1 MLSKKLKALAVLFL
15 LLFTIV
21 ALIGCGQETPEQES
35 SGDSGPS
42 GSGGGTPA
50 SGGKIILGW
59 VSPLTGTAANQG
71 QQLLD
76 GANLAVKEINEA
88 GGING
93 KMLELD
99 PQDDKSDPKEAANIA
114 TKFTSDDRILGVVG
128 NYNSSCALA
137 GFPIYNEAGLP
148 MITVG
153 TSPVITEQHGPYCFR
168 LAVTDA
174 FQGKYVT
181 EWLFEDG
188 FSKPA
193 ILYEN
198 NDYGR
203 GLMEVVEAEV
213 KNLGGEVAIK
223 ETYMMGETK
232 DFTAILTKVKASDA
246 DCLFIAGLYNEGAL
260 ITKQARQLGIDLP
273 VYSNEALFEQIY
285 IDLAGEAA
293 EGTKVCGLL
302 VPSDPDPVVQKFF
315 TAYDKEYGKLAGT
328 FSAFGYDMVKIFA
341 RAIEEVGEDREKIT
355 EYLKNMP
362 EYEGASGRIT
372 FDEEH
377 DAVRPTLKRIIVRNG
392 NFELVQ

>member
-1 MLSKKLKALAVLFL
+1 MLFSL
-15 LLFTIV
+15 TMG
-21 ALIGCGQETPEQES
+21 GCGQESSQGDSS
-35 SGDSGPS
+35 SGTDTS
-42 GSGGGTPA
+42 A
-50 SGGKIILGW
+50 SGGTITFGW
-59 VSPLTGTAANQG
+59 VAPLTGTAANQG

-76 GANLAVKEINEA
+76 GANLAVKEINAA

-93 KMLELD
+93 MMLELD

-114 TKFTSDDRILGVVG
+114 TKFTSDDRIVAVVG

-137 GFPIYNEAGLP
+137 GFPIYNEAKLP
-148 MITVG
+148 MMTPG

-168 LAVTDA
+168 IAVTDA

-181 EWLFEDG
+181 EWIFEDG

-193 ILYEN
+193 VIYEN

-203 GLMEVVEAEV
+203 GLMEVVVEQV
-213 KNLGGEVAIK
+213 KTLGGEVPVN
-223 ETYMMGETK
+223 ETYMLGETK

-260 ITKQARQLGIDLP
+260 IAKQARQLGINLP
-273 VYSNEALFEQIY
+273 LYSNEALFEQIY

-302 VPSDPDPVVQKFF
+302 TPTDPDPVVQKFVKDF
-315 TAYDKEYGKLAGT
+315 EKEYGKVAGT
-328 FSAFGYDMVKIFA
+328 FSAFGYDMTKLFA
-341 RAIEEVGEDREKIT
+341 KAVQEAGTDGDSIA
-355 EYLKNMP
+355 EYLRTMP
-362 EYEGASGRIT
+362 EYEGASGKIT

-377 DAVRPTLKRIIVRNG
+377 DAVRPTLKRLIVKNG
-392 NFELVQ
+392 AFELVQ